1 MPSPNPGSPAVS
13 LAQRLRKAA
22 VPLLGLTIVALALWG
37 LYGMLRE
44 TSPRD
49 IVAAL
54 RALPPARA
62 AMALACT
69 ALSFLV
75 LTLYDRLSLRW
86 LGVDWAW
93 RRSAPGTALA
103 YALGNVSFNAL
114 VVAGAVRYSAWRA
127 WGLQPG
133 QAAGVALFA
142 SLGFW
147 LGYVCVGGLL
157 FATDPLRPSLRL
169 AGLLLLA
176 PPLYLLLA
184 WRLRG
189 VRLGRWR
196 MPLPPP
202 GVCAGQ
208 LAVGMLDLLGI
219 SGVLW
224 LLLPALP
231 GFSYSHFLQAFMLAV
246 VAGSASQAP
255 GGLGVFDSAFLLL
268 LPAGAPVPQAV
279 AALLAFRVI
288 YYGMP
293 LLAAGAGLALRQ
305 LRRGPQRR
313 E

>member
-1 MPSPNPGSPAVS
+1 MPSTKPRSATDTRS
-13 LAQRLRKAA
+13 QRLRKAA
-22 VPLLGLTIVALALWG
+22 APLLGLTIVALALWG

-44 TSPRD
+44 TNLRD
-49 IVAAL
+49 IAAAL
-54 RALPPARA
+54 RALPPAQA
-62 AMALACT
+62 ALALGCT
-69 ALSFLV
+69 VLSYLV

-86 LGVDWAW
+86 LGLNWAW

-114 VVAGAVRYSAWRA
+114 VVGGGVRYSAWRA
-127 WGLQPG
+127 WGMQPG

-147 LGYVCVGGLL
+147 LGYLAVGGLL
-157 FATDPLRPSLRL
+157 FAADPLRPSLQL
-169 AGLLLLA
+169 AGLLLLG
-176 PPLYLLLA
+176 PLLYLLLA
-184 WRLRG
+184 CRLRG
-189 VRLGRWR
+189 MRLGRWR
-196 MPLPPP
+196 MPLPPLR
-202 GVCAGQ
+202 VCAGQ
-208 LAVGMLDLLGI
+208 VAVGMLDLLGI

-231 GFSYSHFLQAFMLAV
+231 GLSYSHFLQAFMLAL

-268 LPAGAPVPQAV
+268 LPAGTPVPQAV

-293 LLAAGAGLALRQ
+293 LLAAGAALALRQ
-305 LRRGPQRR
+305 MRRGLRRRD
-313 E
+313 

>member
-1 MPSPNPGSPAVS
+1 MPSPNPGSPNAR

-22 VPLLGLTIVALALWG
+22 APLLGLAIVALALWG
-37 LYGMLRE
+37 LYGMLRD
-44 TSPRD
+44 TNPRD

-54 RALPPARA
+54 RALPPAQA
-62 AMALACT
+62 AIALACT
-69 ALSFLV
+69 GLSFLA
-75 LTLYDRLSLRW
+75 LTLYDRLSLHW
-86 LGVDWAW
+86 LGLDWTW

-114 VVAGAVRYSAWRA
+114 VVAGAVRYSAWRT

-147 LGYVCVGGLL
+147 LGYLAVGGLL
-157 FATDPLRPSLRL
+157 FATDPLRPALRL

-176 PPLYLLLA
+176 LPLYLLLA
-184 WRLRG
+184 WRLQV

-202 GVCAGQ
+202 RVCAGQ
-208 LAVGMLDLLGI
+208 VAVGMLDLLGI

-224 LLLPALP
+224 LLLPPLP
-231 GFSYSHFLQAFMLAV
+231 GFSYSHFLQAFMLAM

-255 GGLGVFDSAFLLL
+255 GGLGVFDSAFLLM

-293 LLAAGAGLALRQ
+293 LLAAGAALALQQ
-305 LRRGPQRR
+305 LRRRN
-313 E
+313 